1 MTTEYGDGDFANP
14 ASVCDVIMKGGITS
28 GVVYPRAL
36 TELAKQFRF
45 AQVGGTSAGAI
56 AAAAAAAAE
65 YGRHVPGGGFVL
77 LAKLPAEVGNILFS
91 LFQPIPAL
99 KPVFDILVAAIG
111 AEGTMTKVM
120 RVIVAAL
127 AGFPYAAAAGA
138 LPGLLIVV
146 AGWWHANLALTVLG
160 ALLLLI
166 GITLGIA
173 LCLYRAITKGIPD
186 NDFGLCPGKT
196 QPGYS
201 TPGLS
206 DWLGDKIDE
215 IAGRDPKKDPP
226 LTFGD
231 LSLAEDT
238 GISRH
243 KITLRMMTT
252 NLTLR
257 RPYSLPFTEANEK
270 IFAFRLADFERLFPA
285 RITSYLAAH
294 CEKVDDST
302 GECSDLYKFPEAENL
317 PVIVATRMSLS
328 FPLLFC
334 AVPLYARDFTFASE
348 AERAKWRKHL
358 FSDGGLSNNFP
369 IQFFD
374 RMLPNSPTF
383 GITLDDF
390 NEKRVPEDII
400 KKHYPAN
407 DPHVRVWL
415 PKTTSAGSGVLIPG
429 EPLHGIAAF
438 FSRLLDAAMS
448 WQDNLQSTLPGYRDR
463 IVHVGLKSDEG
474 GLNITMPQKLVD
486 RLACY
491 GALAGEDMRDEF
503 DLDEHRWRRFLV
515 AMDRMDHTLDEI
527 AAAYNGQGGIESFA
541 AFLNRYPYPPNHP
554 VSYKD
559 AARDHLETLKSRAA
573 DLAELSRRWEAQL
586 QIPGAELPHPKT
598 DLRITP
604 RP

>member
-1 MTTEYGDGDFANP
+1 MANEHLDRDFADP
-14 ASVCDVIMKGGITS
+14 TAVCDVIMKGGITS
-28 GVVYPRAL
+28 GVVYPLAL

-45 AQVGGTSAGAI
+45 SQVGGTSAGAI
-56 AAAAAAAAE
+56 AASAAAAAE
-65 YGRHVPGGGFVL
+65 YGRHAPGGGFVR
-77 LAKLPAEVGNILFS
+77 LAKLPVEVGRILFS
-91 LFQPIPAL
+91 LFQPTPAL
-99 KPVFDILVAAIG
+99 TPVFDIAVAAIG
-111 AEGTMTKVM
+111 NDSTATKVM
-120 RVIVAAL
+120 RVIGAAL
-127 AGFPYAAAAGA
+127 AGFAVAAAAGA
-138 LPGLLIVV
+138 LPGLLILV
-146 AGWWHANLALTVLG
+146 AGWWYSNLALALLG
-160 ALLLLI
+160 VVLLLI
-166 GITLGIA
+166 GVILGVG
-173 LCLYRAITKGIPD
+173 LCIYRAITKGIPA

-196 QPGYS
+196 QPGNS

-206 DWLGDKIDE
+206 DWLADKIDE
-215 IAGRDPKKDPP
+215 IAGRDPKKDAP

-231 LSLAEDT
+231 LSPTEDT
-238 GISRH
+238 GARRH
-243 KITLRMMTT
+243 KISLRMMTT

-270 IFAFRLADFERLFPA
+270 IYAFKLADFERLFPA
-285 RITSYLAAH
+285 RITSWLTAH
-294 CEKVDDST
+294 CEKVDDPT
-302 GECSDLYKFPEAENL
+302 GEHVDLYKFPEPENL
-317 PVIVATRMSLS
+317 PLIVATRMSLS
-328 FPLLFC
+328 FPILFC

-348 AERAKWRKHL
+348 AERAKWRKNL

-390 NEKRVPEDII
+390 SEKRVPEDIR
-400 KKHYPAN
+400 KQYPHED
-407 DPHVRVWL
+407 DPHQRVWL

-474 GLNITMPQKLVD
+474 GLNITMPHKLVD
-486 RLACY
+486 RLAGF
-491 GALAGEDMRDEF
+491 GAQAGKDMRDEF
-503 DLDEHRWRRFLV
+503 DFDEHRWRRFLV
-515 AMDRMDHTLDEI
+515 AMDRLDHTVDEI
-527 AAAYNGQGGIESFA
+527 AAAYNGQGGNESFA
-541 AFLNRYPYPPNHP
+541 TFLNRYPYPPNP

-559 AARDHLETLKSRAA
+559 AARDHLETLKTRVA
-573 DLAELSRRWEAQL
+573 DLAELSRRWEAQV
-586 QIPGAELPHPKT
+586 QIPDAELPHPKT

>member
-1 MTTEYGDGDFANP
+1 MTSDYGDSDFANP
-14 ASVCDVIMKGGITS
+14 GAVCDVIMKGGITS
-28 GVVYPRAL
+28 GVVYPLAL
-36 TELAKQFRF
+36 TELAKQFRLS
-45 AQVGGTSAGAI
+45 QVGGTSAGAI

-65 YGRHVPGGGFVL
+65 YGRHAPGGGFVR
-77 LAKLPAEVGNILFS
+77 LAKLPAEVGKILFS
-91 LFQPIPAL
+91 LFQPTPAL
-99 KPVFDILVAAIG
+99 KPVFDIAVAAIG
-111 AEGTMTKVM
+111 NDSTATKVM
-120 RVIVAAL
+120 RVIGAAL
-127 AGFPYAAAAGA
+127 AGFAVAAAAGA
-138 LPGLLIVV
+138 LPGLLILV
-146 AGWWHANLALTVLG
+146 AGWRYSNLALALLG
-160 ALLLLI
+160 LLLLLI
-166 GITLGIA
+166 GIIIGVA

-196 QPGYS
+196 QPGNS
-201 TPGLS
+201 IPGLS
-206 DWLGDKIDE
+206 DWLADMIDD

-231 LSLAEDT
+231 LSPAEA
-238 GISRH
+238 GAREHNIS
-243 KITLRMMTT
+243 LRMMTT

-257 RPYSLPFTEANEK
+257 RPYSLPFNEK
-270 IFAFRLADFERLFPA
+270 IYAFRLADFERLFPA
-285 RITSYLAAH
+285 RITAYLAAH
-294 CEKVDDST
+294 CEKVEDLT
-302 GECSDLYKFPEAENL
+302 GEYGDLYRFPEPENL

-348 AERAKWRKHL
+348 AERAKWRKNL

-383 GITLDDF
+383 GISLDDF
-390 NEKRVPEDII
+390 SEKRVPEDIR
-400 KKHYPAN
+400 KRYPN
-407 DPHVRVWL
+407 DDDPHQRVWL
-415 PKTTSAGSGVLIPG
+415 PKTTSAASGVLIPG
-429 EPLHGIAAF
+429 EPLHGILAF
-438 FSRLLDAAMS
+438 FSRLIDAAKD

-474 GLNITMPQKLVD
+474 GLNITMPPELVGKLGT
-486 RLACY
+486 Y
-491 GALAGEDMRDEF
+491 GAQAGVDMRDEF

-527 AAAYNGQGGIESFA
+527 AVAYNGQGGIESFA
-541 AFLNRYPYPPNHP
+541 AFLNRYPNPPNP

-559 AARDHLETLKSRAA
+559 AARDHLETLKARVA

-586 QIPGAELPHPKT
+586 QIPDAELPHPKT

>member
-1 MTTEYGDGDFANP
+1 MANEYVDGDFANP
-14 ASVCDVIMKGGITS
+14 AAVCDVIMKGGITS
-28 GVVYPRAL
+28 GVVYPLAL
-36 TELAKQFRF
+36 TELAKQFRLS
-45 AQVGGTSAGAI
+45 QVGGTSAGAI

-65 YGRHVPGGGFVL
+65 YGRHVPGRGFVL
-77 LAKLPAEVGNILFS
+77 LAKLPAAVGKILFS
-91 LFQPIPAL
+91 LFQPTPAL
-99 KPVFDILVAAIG
+99 KPVFDVAVAAIG
-111 AEGTMTKVM
+111 NDGTATKVM
-120 RVIVAAL
+120 RVTGAAL
-127 AGFPYAAAAGA
+127 AGFSFAAAAGA

-146 AGWWHANLALTVLG
+146 AGWWYANLALAVLG
-160 ALLLLI
+160 VLLLLI
-166 GITLGIA
+166 GTLIGVGV
-173 LCLYRAITKGIPD
+173 CLYRAITKGIPD

-196 QPGYS
+196 QPGS
-201 TPGLS
+201 SAPGLS
-206 DWLGDKIDE
+206 DWLADLIDD

-231 LSLAEDT
+231 LSPAENAGT
-238 GISRH
+238 ARH
-243 KITLRMMTT
+243 KISLRMMTT

-270 IFAFRLADFERLFPA
+270 IYAFRLADFERLFPA

-294 CEKVDDST
+294 CEKVDDPT
-302 GECSDLYKFPEAENL
+302 GDYGDLYKFPEPENL

-328 FPLLFC
+328 FPMLFC

-348 AERAKWRKHL
+348 AERAKWRKNL

-390 NEKRVPEDII
+390 NEKRVPEDI
-400 KKHYPAN
+400 KKKYPPN
-407 DPHVRVWL
+407 DPHSRVWL
-415 PKTTSAGSGVLIPG
+415 PKTKSPISGILIPG

-438 FSRLLDAAMS
+438 FSRLLDAAMD

-474 GLNITMPQKLVD
+474 GLNIAMPPKLV
-486 RLACY
+486 LALGAY
-491 GALAGEDMRDEF
+491 GAQAGKDMRTEF

-541 AFLNRYPYPPNHP
+541 AFLNRYPYPPNP

-559 AARDHLETLKSRAA
+559 AARDHLETLKTRVA

-586 QIPGAELPHPKT
+586 QIPDAELPHPKT

>member
-1 MTTEYGDGDFANP
+1 MTNEYVDGDFATP
-14 ASVCDVIMKGGITS
+14 AAVCDVIMKGGITS
-28 GVVYPRAL
+28 GVVYPLAL
-36 TELAKQFRF
+36 TELAKQFRLS
-45 AQVGGTSAGAI
+45 QVGGTSAGAI

-65 YGRHVPGGGFVL
+65 YGRHVPGRGFVL
-77 LAKLPAEVGNILFS
+77 LAKLPAEVGKVLFN
-91 LFQPIPAL
+91 LFQPTPAL
-99 KPVFDILVAAIG
+99 KPVFGIAVAAIG
-111 AEGTMTKVM
+111 NDGTATKVM
-120 RVIVAAL
+120 RVIGAAL
-127 AGFPYAAAAGA
+127 AGFALAAAAGA

-146 AGWWHANLALTVLG
+146 AGWWYANLALAVLG
-160 ALLLLI
+160 LLLLLI
-166 GITLGIA
+166 GTLVGVA

-196 QPGYS
+196 QPGNS
-201 TPGLS
+201 NPGLS
-206 DWLGDKIDE
+206 DWLADLIDD

-231 LSLAEDT
+231 LSPAE
-238 GISRH
+238 GAGASRH
-243 KITLRMMTT
+243 KISLRMMTT

-270 IFAFRLADFERLFPA
+270 IYAFRLADFERLFPA
-285 RITSYLAAH
+285 RITAYLTAH
-294 CEKVDDST
+294 CEKVVD
-302 GECSDLYKFPEAENL
+302 GEYGDLYKFPAPENL

-334 AVPLYARDFTFASE
+334 AVPLYAQDFTFASK
-348 AERAKWRKHL
+348 AERDKWRKNL

-374 RMLPNSPTF
+374 RMLPDSPTF
-383 GITLDDF
+383 GISLDDF
-390 NEKRVPEDII
+390 SEKRVPDDIR
-400 KKHYPAN
+400 KQYPKDD
-407 DPHVRVWL
+407 DPHQRVWL

-429 EPLHGIAAF
+429 EPLHGIVAF
-438 FSRLLDAAMS
+438 FSRLIDAAKD

-474 GLNITMPQKLVD
+474 GLNIAMPPKLVL
-486 RLACY
+486 RLGEY
-491 GALAGEDMRDEF
+491 GAQAGMDMRDGF

-541 AFLNRYPYPPNHP
+541 AFLNRYPYPPNP

-559 AARDHLETLKSRAA
+559 AARDHLETLKTRAA

-586 QIPGAELPHPKT
+586 QVPDAELPHPKT

>member
-1 MTTEYGDGDFANP
+1 MTNGYVDSDFANP
-14 ASVCDVIMKGGITS
+14 TAVCDVIMKGGITS
-28 GVVYPRAL
+28 GVVYPLAL
-36 TELAKQFRF
+36 TELAKQFRLSE
-45 AQVGGTSAGAI
+45 VGGTSAGAI

-65 YGRHVPGGGFVL
+65 YGRHAPGGGFVL
-77 LAKLPAEVGNILFS
+77 LAKLPAEVGKILFN

-99 KPVFDILVAAIG
+99 KPVFGIAVAAIG
-111 AEGTMTKVM
+111 NDSAATKVM

-127 AGFPYAAAAGA
+127 TGFAFAAAAGA

-146 AGWWHANLALTVLG
+146 AGWWYSNLALALLG
-160 ALLLLI
+160 VLLLLI
-166 GITLGIA
+166 GVTIGVA
-173 LCLYRAITKGIPD
+173 LCLYRAITKGIPG

-196 QPGYS
+196 QPGNS
-201 TPGLS
+201 IPGLS
-206 DWLGDKIDE
+206 DWLADKIDA

-231 LSLAEDT
+231 LSPVD
-238 GISRH
+238 GGGH

-257 RPYSLPFTEANEK
+257 RPYSLPFNEK
-270 IFAFRLADFERLFPA
+270 IYAFKLADFERLFPA
-285 RITSYLAAH
+285 RITSYLTAH
-294 CEKVDDST
+294 CEKVDDPT
-302 GECSDLYKFPEAENL
+302 GEHGDLYKFPEPENL
-317 PVIVATRMSLS
+317 PLIVATRMSLS
-328 FPLLFC
+328 FPMLFC
-334 AVPLYARDFTFASE
+334 AVPLYARDFTFATE

-383 GITLDDF
+383 GITLDEF
-390 NEKRVPEDII
+390 NEKRVPDDISE
-400 KKHYPAN
+400 HYPPN
-407 DPHVRVWL
+407 DPHSRVWL

-474 GLNITMPQKLVD
+474 GLNIAMPPELVST
-486 RLACY
+486 LGKY
-491 GALAGEDMRDEF
+491 GALAGVDMRDEF

-515 AMDRMDHTLDEI
+515 AMDRLDHTLDEI
-527 AAAYNGQGGIESFA
+527 AEAYNGQGGIESFKT
-541 AFLNRYPYPPNHP
+541 FLNRYPYPPNP
-554 VSYKD
+554 VSYKE
-559 AARDHLETLKSRAA
+559 AAQKHLETLKSRAA

-586 QIPGAELPHPKT
+586 QIPDAELPHPKT

>member
-1 MTTEYGDGDFANP
+1 MADEYGDSDFANP
-14 ASVCDVIMKGGITS
+14 TAVCDVIMKGGITS
-28 GVVYPRAL
+28 GVVYPLAL
-36 TELAKQFRF
+36 TELAKQFRLS
-45 AQVGGTSAGAI
+45 QVGGTSAGAI

-65 YGRHVPGGGFVL
+65 YGRHVPGGGFAR
-77 LAKLPAEVGNILFS
+77 LAKLPAEVGKILLS

-111 AEGTMTKVM
+111 NDSRATKVM
-120 RVIVAAL
+120 RVIGAAL
-127 AGFPYAAAAGA
+127 AGFAFAAAAGA

-146 AGWWHANLALTVLG
+146 AGWWCSNPALALLG

-166 GITLGIA
+166 GIILGVAI
-173 LCLYRAITKGIPD
+173 CIYRAVSKGIPD

-196 QPGYS
+196 QPGNS

-206 DWLGDKIDE
+206 DWLADLIDGL
-215 IAGRDPKKDPP
+215 AGRDPKKDPP

-231 LSLAEDT
+231 LSPAEDA
-238 GISRH
+238 GAPGR

-257 RPYSLPFTEANEK
+257 RPYTLPFSDK
-270 IFAFRLADFERLFPA
+270 IYAFRLADFEKLFPA

-294 CEKVDDST
+294 CEKVEDLT
-302 GECSDLYKFPEAENL
+302 GEHRDLYRFPEPENL

-334 AVPLYARDFTFASE
+334 AVPLYARDFTFDSE
-348 AERAKWRKHL
+348 AERAKWRKNL

-383 GITLDDF
+383 GISLDDF
-390 NEKRVPEDII
+390 SEKRVPEDIR
-400 KKHYPAN
+400 KKYPPN
-407 DPHVRVWL
+407 DPHWRVWL
-415 PKTTSAGSGVLIPG
+415 PKTTSPTSGMLIAG
-429 EPLHGIAAF
+429 EPLHGIVAF
-438 FSRLLDAAMS
+438 FSRLIDAAKD

-474 GLNITMPQKLVD
+474 GLNITMPPELV
-486 RLACY
+486 RTLGAY
-491 GALAGEDMRDEF
+491 GAQAGVDMRDKF

-515 AMDRMDHTLDEI
+515 AMDRLDHTLDEI
-527 AAAYNGQGGIESFA
+527 AEAYNGQGGIESFA
-541 AFLNRYPYPPNHP
+541 AFLNRYPNPPNP

-559 AARDHLETLKSRAA
+559 AARDHLETLKTRVA
-573 DLAELSRRWEAQL
+573 DLAELSRRWEAQV
-586 QIPGAELPHPKT
+586 QIPDADLPHPKT
-598 DLRITP
+598 ALRITP
-604 RP
+604 RS

>member
-1 MTTEYGDGDFANP
+1 MTTEYEDGDFANP
-14 ASVCDVIMKGGITS
+14 AAVCDVIMKGGITS
-28 GVVYPRAL
+28 GVVYPLAL
-36 TELAKQFRF
+36 TELARQFRLS
-45 AQVGGTSAGAI
+45 QVGGTSAGAI

-65 YGRHVPGGGFVL
+65 YGRHVPGRGFVL
-77 LAKLPAEVGNILFS
+77 LAKLPAEVGKILFS
-91 LFQPIPAL
+91 LFQPTPAL
-99 KPVFDILVAAIG
+99 KPVFGIAVAAIG
-111 AEGTMTKVM
+111 NDGTATKVM
-120 RVIVAAL
+120 RVIGAAL
-127 AGFPYAAAAGA
+127 TGFALAAAAGA
-138 LPGLLIVV
+138 LPGLLIGV
-146 AGWWHANLALTVLG
+146 AGCWYSNPALAVLG

-166 GITLGIA
+166 GIIIGVGI
-173 LCLYRAITKGIPD
+173 CLYRAITKGIPD

-196 QPGYS
+196 QPGNS
-201 TPGLS
+201 NPGLS
-206 DWLGDKIDE
+206 DWLADKIDA

-231 LSLAEDT
+231 LSPAE
-238 GISRH
+238 GVGGH

-257 RPYSLPFTEANEK
+257 RPYSLPFNEK
-270 IFAFRLADFERLFPA
+270 IYAFKLADFERLFPA
-285 RITSYLAAH
+285 RITSYLTAH
-294 CEKVDDST
+294 CEKVDDPT
-302 GECSDLYKFPEAENL
+302 GDHVDLYKFPEPENL

-334 AVPLYARDFTFASE
+334 AVPLYAQDFTFASK
-348 AERAKWRKHL
+348 AERDKWRKNL

-383 GITLDDF
+383 GISLDDF
-390 NEKRVPEDII
+390 NEERVPEDI
-400 KKHYPAN
+400 KKQYPQED
-407 DPHVRVWL
+407 DPHQRVWL

-429 EPLHGIAAF
+429 EPLDGIVAF
-438 FSRLLDAAMS
+438 FSRLIDAAKD

-463 IVHVGLKSDEG
+463 IVHVGLEPNEG
-474 GLNITMPQKLVD
+474 GLNINMPGELVR
-486 RLACY
+486 RLGNY
-491 GALAGEDMRDEF
+491 GAQAGIDMRHEF

-527 AAAYNGQGGIESFA
+527 AAAYNGLGGIESFA
-541 AFLNRYPYPPNHP
+541 AFLNRYPYPPNP

-559 AARDHLETLKSRAA
+559 AARDHLETLKTRVA

-586 QIPGAELPHPKT
+586 QIPDAELPHPKT

>member
-1 MTTEYGDGDFANP
+1 
-14 ASVCDVIMKGGITS
+14 V
-28 GVVYPRAL
+28 
-36 TELAKQFRF
+36 
-45 AQVGGTSAGAI
+45 
-56 AAAAAAAAE
+56 
-65 YGRHVPGGGFVL
+65 
-77 LAKLPAEVGNILFS
+77 
-91 LFQPIPAL
+91 
-99 KPVFDILVAAIG
+99 
-111 AEGTMTKVM
+111 
-120 RVIVAAL
+120 
-127 AGFPYAAAAGA
+127 
-138 LPGLLIVV
+138 
-146 AGWWHANLALTVLG
+146 
-160 ALLLLI
+160 LLLLI

-173 LCLYRAITKGIPD
+173 VCLYRAITKGIPD
-186 NDFGLCPGKT
+186 NDFGLCPGKS
-196 QPGYS
+196 QPGYLKK
-201 TPGLS
+201 PGLS

-215 IAGRDPKKDPP
+215 IAGRDPETDPP

-231 LSLAEDT
+231 LTLARDDT

-243 KITLRMMTT
+243 PITLRMMTT

-270 IFAFRLADFERLFPA
+270 IFAFRLADFERLFSK
-285 RITSYLAAH
+285 RITTWLVAH
-294 CEKVDDST
+294 CEKVDDQA
-302 GECSDLYKFPEAENL
+302 GEYGDLYKFPEPENL

-334 AVPLYARDFTFASE
+334 AVPLYAQDFTFASK
-348 AERAKWRKHL
+348 AERDKWRKHL

-390 NEKRVPEDII
+390 NEKRVPEDIR
-400 KKHYPAN
+400 KQYPKED
-407 DPHVRVWL
+407 DPHQRVWL
-415 PKTTSAGSGVLIPG
+415 PKTSSPGSGVLIPG
-429 EPLHGIAAF
+429 EPLHGIGAF

-474 GLNITMPQKLVD
+474 GLNITMPKKLVGMLSD
-486 RLACY
+486 Y
-491 GALAGEDMRDEF
+491 GKLAGVDMRSEF

-527 AAAYNGQGGIESFA
+527 AAAYNGQVGVESFA
-541 AFLNRYPYPPNHP
+541 AFLDRYPYPPDHP
-554 VSYKD
+554 VTYKD
-559 AARDHLETLKSRAA
+559 AARDHLETLKTRVA

-586 QIPGAELPHPKT
+586 QIPDAELPHPKT

>member
-1 MTTEYGDGDFANP
+1 MATEYVDGDFATP
-14 ASVCDVIMKGGITS
+14 SAVCDVIMKGEITS
-28 GVVYPRAL
+28 GVVYPLAL
-36 TELAKQFRF
+36 TELARQFRLS
-45 AQVGGTSAGAI
+45 QVGGTSAGAI

-65 YGRHVPGGGFVL
+65 YGRHAPGGGFAR
-77 LAKLPAEVGNILFS
+77 LAKLPAEVGKILFS
-91 LFQPIPAL
+91 LFQPTPAL
-99 KPVFDILVAAIG
+99 KPVFDVLVAAIG
-111 AEGTMTKVM
+111 NDGTATKVM
-120 RVIVAAL
+120 RVIGAAL
-127 AGFPYAAAAGA
+127 AGFAFAAAAGA
-138 LPGLLIVV
+138 LPGLLIAV
-146 AGWWHANLALTVLG
+146 AGWWYSNLALAVLG
-160 ALLLLI
+160 ILLLLI
-166 GITLGIA
+166 GVSLGVA
-173 LCLYRAITKGIPD
+173 LCIYRAVSKGIPN

-196 QPGYS
+196 QPGNS

-206 DWLGDKIDE
+206 DWLADLIDD

-231 LSLAEDT
+231 LSPEDA
-238 GISRH
+238 GAPRH

-257 RPYSLPFTEANEK
+257 RPYSLPFNEK
-270 IFAFRLADFERLFPA
+270 IYAFRLADFERLFPA

-294 CEKVDDST
+294 CEKVDDAA
-302 GECSDLYKFPEAENL
+302 GEYGDLYKFPEPENL

-348 AERAKWRKHL
+348 AERAKWRKNL

-390 NEKRVPEDII
+390 NEKRVPERI
-400 KKHYPAN
+400 KKQYPPD
-407 DPHVRVWL
+407 DPHSRVWM
-415 PKTTSAGSGVLIPG
+415 PATDQPRSGVLIPG
-429 EPLHGIAAF
+429 EPLHGIVAF
-438 FSRLLDAAMS
+438 FSRLIDAAKD

-474 GLNITMPQKLVD
+474 GLNIAMPPKLV
-486 RLACY
+486 LALGAY
-491 GALAGEDMRDEF
+491 GARAGKDMCDEF

-515 AMDRMDHTLDEI
+515 AMDRLDHTLDEI
-527 AAAYNGQGGIESFA
+527 AEAYNGQGGIESFA
-541 AFLNRYPYPPNHP
+541 AFLNRYPYPPNP

-559 AARDHLETLKSRAA
+559 AARDHLETLKSRVA

-586 QIPGAELPHPKT
+586 QIPDAELPHPKT
-598 DLRITP
+598 DLRVTP

>member
-1 MTTEYGDGDFANP
+1 MTNEYVDDDFANP
-14 ASVCDVIMKGGITS
+14 AAVCDVIMKGGITS
-28 GVVYPRAL
+28 GVVYPLAL
-36 TELAKQFRF
+36 TELARQFRF
-45 AQVGGTSAGAI
+45 SQVGGTSAGAI
-56 AAAAAAAAE
+56 AAAAE

-77 LAKLPAEVGNILFS
+77 LAKLPGEVGNILFK
-91 LFQPIPAL
+91 LFQPTSAL
-99 KPVFDILVAAIG
+99 KPVFDILVGAIG
-111 AEGTMTKVM
+111 NDSTATKVM
-120 RVIVAAL
+120 RVIGAAL
-127 AGFPYAAAAGA
+127 AGFAIAAAAGA
-138 LPGLLIVV
+138 LPGLLIIV
-146 AGWWHANLALTVLG
+146 AGWWYDNPALAVLG

-166 GITLGIA
+166 GVIIGIA
-173 LCLYRAITKGIPD
+173 LCLYRAVSKGIPD

-196 QPGYS
+196 QPGNS

-206 DWLGDKIDE
+206 DWLADKIDE

-231 LSLAEDT
+231 LSPKDA
-238 GISRH
+238 GAPRH
-243 KITLRMMTT
+243 KISLRMMTT

-270 IFAFRLADFERLFPA
+270 IYAFRLADFERLFPA

-294 CEKVDDST
+294 CEKVDDAT
-302 GECSDLYKFPEAENL
+302 GEYGDLYKFPEAENL
-317 PVIVATRMSLS
+317 PLIVATRMSLS
-328 FPLLFC
+328 FPILFC

-348 AERAKWRKHL
+348 AERAKWRKNL

-390 NEKRVPEDII
+390 SEKRVPERIR
-400 KKHYPAN
+400 KRYPPD
-407 DPHVRVWL
+407 DPHSRVWL
-415 PKTTSAGSGVLIPG
+415 PPTDQPRSGVLIPG

-463 IVHVGLKSDEG
+463 IVHVGLRSDEG
-474 GLNITMPQKLVD
+474 GLNISMPHRLVD
-486 RLACY
+486 RLAGF
-491 GALAGEDMRDEF
+491 GAQAGMDMRDEF

-515 AMDRMDHTLDEI
+515 AMERMDDTLDEI

-541 AFLNRYPYPPNHP
+541 AFLNRYPNPPNP

-559 AARDHLETLKSRAA
+559 AARNHLETLKSRVA

-586 QIPGAELPHPKT
+586 QIPDAELPHPKT

>member
-1 MTTEYGDGDFANP
+1 MTNRYVDGDFANP
-14 ASVCDVIMKGGITS
+14 TAVCDIIMKGGITS
-28 GVVYPRAL
+28 GVVYPLAL
-36 TELAKQFRF
+36 TELARQFRF

-65 YGRHVPGGGFVL
+65 YGRHAPGAGFAR
-77 LAKLPAEVGNILFS
+77 LAKLPAEVGEILFS
-91 LFQPIPAL
+91 LFQPTPAL
-99 KPVFDILVAAIG
+99 KPAFSILVAATG
-111 AEGTMTKVM
+111 NGGTMTKVM
-120 RVIVAAL
+120 RVGGAAL
-127 AGFPYAAAAGA
+127 AGFPFAAAPGS

-146 AGWWHANLALTVLG
+146 AGWWYSNLALALLG
-160 ALLLLI
+160 VLLLLI
-166 GITLGIA
+166 GVILGVGFYI
-173 LCLYRAITKGIPD
+173 YRAVSKGIPD

-196 QPGYS
+196 QPGNS

-206 DWLGDKIDE
+206 DWLADLIDE
-215 IAGRDPKKDPP
+215 IAGRDPKKAPP

-231 LSLAEDT
+231 LSPAVEA
-238 GISRH
+238 GAPGH
-243 KITLRMMTT
+243 KITLLMMTT

-257 RPYSLPFTEANEK
+257 RPYTLPFSEK
-270 IFAFRLADFERLFPA
+270 IYAFRLADFERLFPA
-285 RITSYLAAH
+285 RITAYLTAH
-294 CEKVDDST
+294 CEKVDDQT
-302 GECSDLYKFPEAENL
+302 GEYHDLYKFPEPENL

-328 FPLLFC
+328 FPVLFC

-348 AERAKWRKHL
+348 AERARWRKNL

-390 NEKRVPEDII
+390 NEKRVPEDISE
-400 KKHYPAN
+400 HYPPN
-407 DPHVRVWL
+407 DPHSRVWL
-415 PKTTSAGSGVLIPG
+415 PKTTSAGSGMLIPG
-429 EPLHGIAAF
+429 EPLHGIPAF

-448 WQDNLQSTLPGYRDR
+448 WQDNLQSTLAGDRDR

-474 GLNITMPQKLVD
+474 GLNIAMPPQLVL
-486 RLACY
+486 RLGEY
-491 GALAGEDMRDEF
+491 GAQAGMDMRDEF

-541 AFLNRYPYPPNHP
+541 AFLNRYPNPPNP
-554 VSYKD
+554 VSYKE
-559 AARDHLETLKSRAA
+559 AARDHLETLKSRVA
-573 DLAELSRRWEAQL
+573 DLADLSRRWEAEL
-586 QIPGAELPHPKT
+586 QIPDAELPHPKT

>member
-1 MTTEYGDGDFANP
+1 MINEYGDGDFANP
-14 ASVCDVIMKGGITS
+14 TAVCDVIMKGGISS
-28 GVVYPRAL
+28 GVVYPLAL

-45 AQVGGTSAGAI
+45 SQVGGTSAGAI
-56 AAAAAAAAE
+56 AASAAAAAE
-65 YGRHVPGGGFVL
+65 YGRNVPGRGFVL

-91 LFQPIPAL
+91 LFQPTPSL
-99 KPVFDILVAAIG
+99 QPMFDIAVAAIG
-111 AEGTMTKVM
+111 SDSTTKKAM
-120 RVIVAAL
+120 RMIGAAL
-127 AGFPYAAAAGA
+127 AGFAFAAAAGA

-146 AGWWHANLALTVLG
+146 AGWWYSNLALALLG
-160 ALLLLI
+160 VVLLLI
-166 GITLGIA
+166 GIILGIA
-173 LCLYRAITKGIPD
+173 LCIYRAVSKGIPD

-201 TPGLS
+201 KPGLS
-206 DWLGDKIDE
+206 DWLADKIDD

-231 LSLAEDT
+231 LSPAE
-238 GISRH
+238 GAGGH

-257 RPYSLPFTEANEK
+257 RPYSLPFNEK
-270 IFAFRLADFERLFPA
+270 IYAFKLTDFERLFPA
-285 RITSYLAAH
+285 RITSYLTAH
-294 CEKVDDST
+294 CEKVDDPT
-302 GECSDLYKFPEAENL
+302 GEHVDLYKFPEPENL
-317 PVIVATRMSLS
+317 PLIVATRMSLS

-334 AVPLYARDFTFASE
+334 AVPLYARDFTFQSKE
-348 AERAKWRKHL
+348 EQAKWRKNL

-374 RMLPNSPTF
+374 RMLPNFPTF
-383 GITLDDF
+383 GISLDDF
-390 NEKRVPEDII
+390 NEERVPKDIR
-400 KKHYPAN
+400 KQYPQDD
-407 DPHVRVWL
+407 DPHQRVWL

-429 EPLHGIAAF
+429 EPLDGIIAF
-438 FSRLLDAAMS
+438 FSRLIDAAKD

-463 IVHVGLKSDEG
+463 IVHVGLKPDEG
-474 GLNITMPQKLVD
+474 GLNIAMPRDLV
-486 RLACY
+486 RTLGNY
-491 GALAGEDMRDEF
+491 GALAGVDMRDEF

-541 AFLNRYPYPPNHP
+541 AFLNRYPIPPNP

-559 AARDHLETLKSRAA
+559 AARDHLETLKSRVA

-586 QIPGAELPHPKT
+586 QIPDAELPHPKT

>member
-1 MTTEYGDGDFANP
+1 MTTEYKDGDFANP
-14 ASVCDVIMKGGITS
+14 TAVCDVIMKGGITS
-28 GVVYPRAL
+28 GVVYPLAL
-36 TELAKQFRF
+36 TELAQQFRLS
-45 AQVGGTSAGAI
+45 QVGGTSAGAI

-65 YGRHVPGGGFVL
+65 YGRHVPGRGFVL
-77 LAKLPAEVGNILFS
+77 LAKLPAEVGEILFD

-99 KPVFDILVAAIG
+99 KPVFDIAVAAIG
-111 AEGTMTKVM
+111 NDGAATKAM
-120 RVIVAAL
+120 RVIGAAL
-127 AGFPYAAAAGA
+127 AGFALAAAAGA

-146 AGWWHANLALTVLG
+146 AGWWYSNLALALLG
-160 ALLLLI
+160 VLLLLI
-166 GITLGIA
+166 GIIIGVA

-196 QPGYS
+196 QPGNS
-201 TPGLS
+201 TPGIS
-206 DWLGDKIDE
+206 DWLADTIDE

-231 LSLAEDT
+231 LSPAADT
-238 GISRH
+238 GARRH

-270 IFAFRLADFERLFPA
+270 IYAFKLADFERMFPA
-285 RITSYLAAH
+285 RITSWLAGH
-294 CEKVDDST
+294 CEKVDDPT
-302 GECSDLYKFPEAENL
+302 GEHGDLYKFPEPENL

-334 AVPLYARDFTFASE
+334 AVPLYAQDFTFASK
-348 AERAKWRKHL
+348 AERDKWRKNL

-383 GITLDDF
+383 GISLDDF
-390 NEKRVPEDII
+390 NEERVPEDIR
-400 KKHYPAN
+400 KQYPRED
-407 DPHVRVWL
+407 DPHQRVWL

-429 EPLHGIAAF
+429 EPLDGIVAF
-438 FSRLLDAAMS
+438 FSRLIDAAKD

-474 GLNITMPQKLVD
+474 GLNIAMPPKLVL
-486 RLACY
+486 RLGQY
-491 GALAGEDMRDEF
+491 GAQAGVDMRDEF

-541 AFLNRYPYPPNHP
+541 AFLNRYPYPPNP
-554 VSYKD
+554 VSYKA
-559 AARDHLETLKSRAA
+559 AARDHLETLKTRVA

-586 QIPGAELPHPKT
+586 QIPDAELPHPKT

>member
-1 MTTEYGDGDFANP
+1 MTNEYADGDFANP
-14 ASVCDVIMKGGITS
+14 AAVCDVIMKGGITS
-28 GVVYPRAL
+28 GVVYPLAL
-36 TELAKQFRF
+36 TELAKQFRLS
-45 AQVGGTSAGAI
+45 QVGGTSAGAI

-65 YGRHVPGGGFVL
+65 YGRHVPGRGFVL
-77 LAKLPAEVGNILFS
+77 LAKLPAEVGKILFS
-91 LFQPIPAL
+91 LFQPTPAL
-99 KPVFDILVAAIG
+99 KPVFDVAVAAIG
-111 AEGTMTKVM
+111 NDSTATKVM
-120 RVIVAAL
+120 SVIGAAL
-127 AGFPYAAAAGA
+127 AGFALAAAAGA
-138 LPGLLIVV
+138 LPGLVIFV
-146 AGWWHANLALTVLG
+146 AGWWYANLALAMLG
-160 ALLLLI
+160 VLLLLI
-166 GITLGIA
+166 GTLIGVGV
-173 LCLYRAITKGIPD
+173 CLYRAITNGIPD

-196 QPGYS
+196 QPGSS

-206 DWLGDKIDE
+206 DWLADLIDD
-215 IAGRDPKKDPP
+215 IAGRNPKKDPP

-231 LSLAEDT
+231 LAPAEDAAAP
-238 GISRH
+238 RH

-257 RPYSLPFTEANEK
+257 RPCSLPLTEK
-270 IFAFRLADFERLFPA
+270 IYAFRVADFERLFPA

-294 CEKVDDST
+294 CEKVDDPT
-302 GECSDLYKFPEAENL
+302 GEYGDLYKFPEPENL

-390 NEKRVPEDII
+390 SEKRVPEDI
-400 KKHYPAN
+400 KKQYPPN
-407 DPHVRVWL
+407 DPHSRVWL

-474 GLNITMPQKLVD
+474 GLNIAMPPKLV
-486 RLACY
+486 LALGEY
-491 GALAGEDMRDEF
+491 GAQAGMDMRDEF

-541 AFLNRYPYPPNHP
+541 AFLNRYPYPPNP

-559 AARDHLETLKSRAA
+559 AAHDHLETLKTRVA

-586 QIPGAELPHPKT
+586 QIPDAQLPHPKT

>member
-1 MTTEYGDGDFANP
+1 MTNEYVDGDFANP
-14 ASVCDVIMKGGITS
+14 ASACDVIMKGGITS
-28 GVVYPRAL
+28 GVVYPLAL
-36 TELAKQFRF
+36 TELAKQFRLS
-45 AQVGGTSAGAI
+45 QVGGTSAGAI

-65 YGRHVPGGGFVL
+65 YGRHVPGRGFVL
-77 LAKLPAEVGNILFS
+77 LAKLPAEVGKILFS
-91 LFQPIPAL
+91 LFQPMPSL
-99 KPVFDILVAAIG
+99 KPVFDIAVAGIG
-111 AEGTMTKVM
+111 NDGTATKIM
-120 RVIVAAL
+120 RVIGVAL
-127 AGFPYAAAAGA
+127 AGFALAAAAGA

-146 AGWWHANLALTVLG
+146 AGWWYSNLALAVLG
-160 ALLLLI
+160 VLLLLI
-166 GITLGIA
+166 GTLVGIA

-196 QPGYS
+196 QPGNS
-201 TPGLS
+201 NPGLS
-206 DWLGDKIDE
+206 DWLADIIDE
-215 IAGRDPKKDPP
+215 IAGRDLKKDPP

-231 LSLAEDT
+231 LSPAADA
-238 GISRH
+238 GAPRH

-270 IFAFRLADFERLFPA
+270 IYAFRLADFERLFPA

-294 CEKVDDST
+294 CEKVDDPT
-302 GECSDLYKFPEAENL
+302 GEYGDLYKFPEPENL

-334 AVPLYARDFTFASE
+334 AVPLYAQDFTFASK
-348 AERAKWRKHL
+348 AERDKWRKNL

-383 GITLDDF
+383 GISLDDF
-390 NEKRVPEDII
+390 DEKRVPEDIR
-400 KKHYPAN
+400 KQYPQDN
-407 DPHVRVWL
+407 DPHQRVWL

-429 EPLHGIAAF
+429 EPLGGIIAF
-438 FSRLLDAAMS
+438 FSRLIDAAKD

-474 GLNITMPQKLVD
+474 GLNIAMPPKLVL
-486 RLACY
+486 RLGEY
-491 GALAGEDMRDEF
+491 GAQAGMDMRDEF

-541 AFLNRYPYPPNHP
+541 AFLNRYPYPPNP

-559 AARDHLETLKSRAA
+559 AARDYLEILKTRAA

-586 QIPGAELPHPKT
+586 QVPDAELPHPKT

>member
-1 MTTEYGDGDFANP
+1 MTDGYVDSDFANP
-14 ASVCDVIMKGGITS
+14 SAVCDVIMKGGITS
-28 GVVYPRAL
+28 GVVYPLAL
-36 TELAKQFRF
+36 TEVAQQFRLS
-45 AQVGGTSAGAI
+45 QVGGTSAGAI

-65 YGRHVPGGGFVL
+65 YGRHAPGGGFVR
-77 LAKLPAEVGNILFS
+77 LAKLPAEVGRILFS

-99 KPVFDILVAAIG
+99 QPVFDIAVAAIG
-111 AEGTMTKVM
+111 NASTATKVM
-120 RVIVAAL
+120 RVIGAAL
-127 AGFPYAAAAGA
+127 AGFAVAAGAGA
-138 LPGLLIVV
+138 LPGLLILV
-146 AGWWHANLALTVLG
+146 AGRWHSNLALAVLG
-160 ALLLLI
+160 LLLLLI
-166 GITLGIA
+166 GILLGVA
-173 LCLYRAITKGIPD
+173 FCLYRAITTGIPD

-196 QPGYS
+196 QPGNS
-201 TPGLS
+201 SPGLS
-206 DWLGDKIDE
+206 DWLADMIDD
-215 IAGRDPKKDPP
+215 IAGRDPTKDPP

-231 LSLAEDT
+231 LSPAD
-238 GISRH
+238 GAGVH

-257 RPYSLPFTEANEK
+257 RPYSLPFNEK
-270 IFAFRLADFERLFPA
+270 IYAFRLADFERLFPA
-285 RITSYLAAH
+285 RIASYLATH
-294 CEKVDDST
+294 CEKADDST
-302 GECSDLYKFPEAENL
+302 GEYGDLYKFPEPENL
-317 PVIVATRMSLS
+317 PVVVATRMSLS

-390 NEKRVPEDII
+390 SEKRVPKDISE
-400 KKHYPAN
+400 HYPPN
-407 DPHVRVWL
+407 DPHSRVWL
-415 PKTTSAGSGVLIPG
+415 PKTKSAGSGVLIPG
-429 EPLHGIAAF
+429 EPLHGLPAF

-474 GLNITMPQKLVD
+474 GLNITMPPELVST
-486 RLACY
+486 LSSY
-491 GALAGEDMRDEF
+491 GARAGIDMRDEF

-541 AFLNRYPYPPNHP
+541 AFLNRYPNPPKP
-554 VSYKD
+554 VSYQD
-559 AARDHLETLKSRAA
+559 AARDHLETLKTRLA

-586 QIPGAELPHPKT
+586 QIPDAELPHPKT

>member
-1 MTTEYGDGDFANP
+1 MTNGYIDSDFANP
-14 ASVCDVIMKGGITS
+14 TAACDVIMKGGITS
-28 GVVYPRAL
+28 GVVYPLAL

-56 AAAAAAAAE
+56 AASAAAAAE
-65 YGRHVPGGGFVL
+65 YGRDVPGRGFVL
-77 LAKLPAEVGNILFS
+77 LAKLPAEVGKILFS

-99 KPVFDILVAAIG
+99 RPLFSILVAAIG
-111 AEGTMTKVM
+111 NDGPMTKMM
-120 RVIVAAL
+120 RVIGAAL
-127 AGFPYAAAAGA
+127 AGFSFAAAAGS

-146 AGWWHANLALTVLG
+146 AGWWYSNLALALLG

-166 GITLGIA
+166 GTIVGVAI
-173 LCLYRAITKGIPD
+173 CIYRAISKGVPD

-206 DWLGDKIDE
+206 DWLADKIDD
-215 IAGRDPKKDPP
+215 IAGRDPRTDPP

-231 LSLAEDT
+231 LSPAQE
-238 GISRH
+238 GGGH

-270 IFAFRLADFERLFPA
+270 IYAFRLADFERLFPA
-285 RITSYLAAH
+285 RITSYLTAH
-294 CEKVDDST
+294 CEKVDDPA
-302 GECSDLYKFPEAENL
+302 GEYGDLYKFPKPENL
-317 PVIVATRMSLS
+317 PLIVATRMSLS

-334 AVPLYARDFTFASE
+334 AVPLYAQDFTFRDE
-348 AERAKWRKHL
+348 AEKLRWRKNL

-383 GITLDDF
+383 GVSLDDF
-390 NEKRVPEDII
+390 NEKRVPEKI
-400 KKHYPAN
+400 KAQYPPD
-407 DPHVRVWL
+407 DPRSRVWL
-415 PKTTSAGSGVLIPG
+415 PPTDKPRSGILIPG
-429 EPLHGIAAF
+429 EPLDGIVAF
-438 FSRLLDAAMS
+438 FSRLIDAAKD

-474 GLNITMPQKLVD
+474 GLNIAMPPKLV
-486 RLACY
+486 LTLGAY
-491 GALAGEDMRDEF
+491 GARAGVDMRDQF

-515 AMDRMDHTLDEI
+515 AMDRLDHTLDEI
-527 AAAYNGQGGIESFA
+527 AAAYDGQGGLESFKT
-541 AFLNRYPYPPNHP
+541 FLERYPNPPDP
-554 VSYKD
+554 VSYK
-559 AARDHLETLKSRAA
+559 AAAQKHLETLKTRVA
-573 DLAELSRRWEAQL
+573 DLAELSRRWDAQL
-586 QIPGAELPHPKT
+586 QIPDADLPHPKT

>member
-1 MTTEYGDGDFANP
+1 MTNEYGDSDFANP
-14 ASVCDVIMKGGITS
+14 SAVCDVIMKGGITS
-28 GVVYPRAL
+28 GVVYPLAL
-36 TELAKQFRF
+36 TELAKQFRLS
-45 AQVGGTSAGAI
+45 QVGGTSAGAI

-65 YGRHVPGGGFVL
+65 YGRHAPGGGFVL
-77 LAKLPAEVGNILFS
+77 LAKLPAEVGKILFN

-99 KPVFDILVAAIG
+99 KPLFGIAVAAIG
-111 AEGTMTKVM
+111 NDNAATKVM
-120 RVIVAAL
+120 RVIGAAL
-127 AGFPYAAAAGA
+127 TGFAFAAAAGA
-138 LPGLLIVV
+138 LPGLLILV
-146 AGWWHANLALTVLG
+146 AGWWYSNLAMAAVG

-166 GITLGIA
+166 GTLIGVA
-173 LCLYRAITKGIPD
+173 FCLYRAITKGIPD

-196 QPGYS
+196 QPGNS

-206 DWLGDKIDE
+206 DWLADTIDD
-215 IAGRDPKKDPP
+215 IAGRDPKQDPP

-231 LSLAEDT
+231 LSPVEDA
-238 GISRH
+238 GRH

-270 IFAFRLADFERLFPA
+270 LFAFRLADFERLFPA

-294 CEKVDDST
+294 CEKADDPT
-302 GECSDLYKFPEAENL
+302 GEFSDLYKFPEPENL

-348 AERAKWRKHL
+348 AERAKWRKNL

-390 NEKRVPEDII
+390 SEKRVPKDVKE
-400 KKHYPAN
+400 KYPS
-407 DPHVRVWL
+407 DGPHWRVWL
-415 PKTTSAGSGVLIPG
+415 PKTDRAGSGVLIPG
-429 EPLHGIAAF
+429 EPLHGIPAF

-474 GLNITMPQKLVD
+474 GLNIAMPPKLVIA
-486 RLACY
+486 LGEY
-491 GALAGEDMRDEF
+491 GAQAGVDMRDEF

-515 AMDRMDHTLDEI
+515 AMDRLDHTLDEI

-541 AFLNRYPYPPNHP
+541 AFLNRYPYPPNP
-554 VSYKD
+554 VSYEEV
-559 AARDHLETLKSRAA
+559 ARDYLEILKARVA
-573 DLAELSRRWEAQL
+573 DLADLSRRWDAQP
-586 QIPGAELPHPKT
+586 QIPDKKLPHPKT

>member
-1 MTTEYGDGDFANP
+1 MTNGYVDSDFANP
-14 ASVCDVIMKGGITS
+14 SAVCDVIMKGGITS
-28 GVVYPRAL
+28 GVVYPLAL
-36 TELAKQFRF
+36 TELAKQFRLS
-45 AQVGGTSAGAI
+45 QVGGASAGAI

-65 YGRHVPGGGFVL
+65 YGRHAPGGGFVL
-77 LAKLPAEVGNILFS
+77 LAKLPAEVGKILFS
-91 LFQPIPAL
+91 LFQPTPAL
-99 KPVFDILVAAIG
+99 QPVFNIAVAAIG
-111 AEGTMTKVM
+111 NDSTATKVM
-120 RVIVAAL
+120 RVISAAL
-127 AGFPYAAAAGA
+127 AGFAVAAAAGA
-138 LPGLLIVV
+138 LPGLLILV
-146 AGWWHANLALTVLG
+146 AGWWYANPALALLG
-160 ALLLLI
+160 LLLLLI
-166 GITLGIA
+166 GTLLGVA
-173 LCLYRAITKGIPD
+173 FCLYRAVTTGIPD

-196 QPGYS
+196 QPGNS

-206 DWLGDKIDE
+206 DWLADMIDD

-231 LSLAEDT
+231 LSPAD
-238 GISRH
+238 GAGRH
-243 KITLRMMTT
+243 KISLRMMTT

-257 RPYSLPFTEANEK
+257 RPYSLPFNEK
-270 IFAFRLADFERLFPA
+270 VYAFRLADFERLFPA

-302 GECSDLYKFPEAENL
+302 GEYGDLYKFPEPENL

-390 NEKRVPEDII
+390 SEKRVPEDIR
-400 KKHYPAN
+400 KQYPKDN
-407 DPHVRVWL
+407 DPHQRVWL
-415 PKTTSAGSGVLIPG
+415 PKTTRAGSGVLIPG
-429 EPLHGIAAF
+429 EPLHGIVAF
-438 FSRLLDAAMS
+438 FSRLIAAAKD

-474 GLNITMPQKLVD
+474 GLNITMPPELVST
-486 RLACY
+486 LGSY
-491 GALAGEDMRDEF
+491 GAQAGVDMRDEF

-527 AAAYNGQGGIESFA
+527 AAAYDGQGGIESFA
-541 AFLNRYPYPPNHP
+541 AFLNRYPNPPNP

-559 AARDHLETLKSRAA
+559 AARDHLQTLKTRVA

-586 QIPGAELPHPKT
+586 QIPDAELPHPKT

>member
-1 MTTEYGDGDFANP
+1 MTTQYRDGDFANP
-14 ASVCDVIMKGGITS
+14 AAVCDVIMKGGITS
-28 GVVYPRAL
+28 GVVYPLAL

-45 AQVGGTSAGAI
+45 SQVGGTSAGAI
-56 AAAAAAAAE
+56 AASAAAAAE
-65 YGRHVPGGGFVL
+65 YGRHVPGRGFVL
-77 LAKLPAEVGNILFS
+77 LAKLPTEVGKILFS

-111 AEGTMTKVM
+111 NDSTATKIT
-120 RVIVAAL
+120 RVIGAAL
-127 AGFPYAAAAGA
+127 AGFAFAAAAGA
-138 LPGLLIVV
+138 LPGLLVVV
-146 AGWWHANLALTVLG
+146 AGWWYSNLALAVLG
-160 ALLLLI
+160 LLLLLI
-166 GITLGIA
+166 GTLIGVA
-173 LCLYRAITKGIPD
+173 LCLYRAISTGIPN

-196 QPGYS
+196 QPGNS
-201 TPGLS
+201 NPGLS
-206 DWLGDKIDE
+206 DWLADMIDE

-231 LSLAEDT
+231 LSPAEDA
-238 GISRH
+238 GAPRH

-257 RPYSLPFTEANEK
+257 RPYSLPFNEK
-270 IFAFRLADFERLFPA
+270 IYAFRLADFERLFPA
-285 RITSYLAAH
+285 RITSYLVAH
-294 CEKVDDST
+294 CEKVDDPT
-302 GECSDLYKFPEAENL
+302 GEYGDLYKFPEPENL
-317 PVIVATRMSLS
+317 PLIVATRMSLS

-348 AERAKWRKHL
+348 AERAKWRKNL

-390 NEKRVPEDII
+390 SEKRVPEDIQ
-400 KKHYPAN
+400 KQYPPN
-407 DPHVRVWL
+407 DPHSRVWL
-415 PKTTSAGSGVLIPG
+415 PPTDQPRSGVLIPG
-429 EPLHGIAAF
+429 EPLHGLGAF

-474 GLNITMPQKLVD
+474 GLNITMPKKLVD

-527 AAAYNGQGGIESFA
+527 AAAYNGQGTESFA
-541 AFLNRYPYPPNHP
+541 AFLDRYPNPPKP

-559 AARDHLETLKSRAA
+559 AARYHLETLKVRVA
-573 DLAELSRRWEAQL
+573 DLAELSRRWDAQL
-586 QIPGAELPHPKT
+586 QIPDAELPHPKT

>member
-1 MTTEYGDGDFANP
+1 MTNGYIDGDFANP
-14 ASVCDVIMKGGITS
+14 AAVCDVIMKGGITS
-28 GVVYPRAL
+28 GVVYPLAL
-36 TELAKQFRF
+36 TELARQFRF
-45 AQVGGTSAGAI
+45 SQVGGTSAGAI
-56 AAAAAAAAE
+56 AASAAAAAE
-65 YGRHVPGGGFVL
+65 YGRNVPGRGFVL
-77 LAKLPAEVGNILFS
+77 LAQLPAEVGKILFS
-91 LFQPIPAL
+91 LFQPTPAL

-111 AEGTMTKVM
+111 NDGTTTKVM
-120 RVIVAAL
+120 RVIGAAL
-127 AGFPYAAAAGA
+127 AGFSFAAAAGA

-146 AGWWHANLALTVLG
+146 AGWWYSNLALALLG
-160 ALLLLI
+160 VLLLLI
-166 GITLGIA
+166 GTLVGVA

-196 QPGYS
+196 QPGNS

-206 DWLGDKIDE
+206 DWLADKIDD
-215 IAGRDPKKDPP
+215 IAGRDPKKHPP

-231 LSLAEDT
+231 LSPAE
-238 GISRH
+238 GAGH

-257 RPYSLPFTEANEK
+257 RPYSLPFNEK
-270 IFAFRLADFERLFPA
+270 IYAFRLSDFERLFPA

-294 CEKVDDST
+294 CEKVDDAT
-302 GECSDLYKFPEAENL
+302 GEYGDLYKFPEPENL
-317 PVIVATRMSLS
+317 PLIVATRMSLS
-328 FPLLFC
+328 FPMLFC

-390 NEKRVPEDII
+390 NEKRVPEAI
-400 KKHYPAN
+400 KKQYPPN
-407 DPHVRVWL
+407 DPHSRVWL
-415 PKTTSAGSGVLIPG
+415 PPTDQPRSGVLIPG

-474 GLNITMPQKLVD
+474 GLNITMPPRLVL
-486 RLACY
+486 RLAAY
-491 GALAGEDMRDEF
+491 GEQAGVDMREF

-541 AFLNRYPYPPNHP
+541 AFLNRYPNPPNP

-559 AARDHLETLKSRAA
+559 AARDHLETLKTRVA

-586 QIPGAELPHPKT
+586 QIPDAELPHPKP

>member
-1 MTTEYGDGDFANP
+1 MANEYVDGDFANP
-14 ASVCDVIMKGGITS
+14 TAVCDVIMKGGITS
-28 GVVYPRAL
+28 GVVYPLAL
-36 TELAKQFRF
+36 TELARQFRF
-45 AQVGGTSAGAI
+45 SQVGGTSAGAI

-65 YGRHVPGGGFVL
+65 YGRHAPGGGFAR
-77 LAKLPAEVGNILFS
+77 LARLPAEVGKILFS
-91 LFQPIPAL
+91 LFQPTLAL

-111 AEGTMTKVM
+111 NDGTMTKVM
-120 RVIVAAL
+120 RVIGAAL
-127 AGFPYAAAAGA
+127 AGFAFAAAAGA

-146 AGWWHANLALTVLG
+146 AGWWYSNLALAVLG
-160 ALLLLI
+160 VLLLLI
-166 GITLGIA
+166 GTLIGVA

-196 QPGYS
+196 QPGNS

-206 DWLGDKIDE
+206 DWLADIIDD

-231 LSLAEDT
+231 LSPVEGT
-238 GISRH
+238 GGH

-257 RPYSLPFTEANEK
+257 RPYSLPFNEK
-270 IFAFRLADFERLFPA
+270 IYAFRLADFERLFPA
-285 RITSYLAAH
+285 RITSWLTAH
-294 CEKVDDST
+294 CEKVDDET
-302 GECSDLYKFPEAENL
+302 GEYGDLYKFPEPENL
-317 PVIVATRMSLS
+317 PLIVATRMSLS
-328 FPLLFC
+328 FPILFC

-348 AERAKWRKHL
+348 AERAKWRKNL

-390 NEKRVPEDII
+390 NEKRVPEKI
-400 KKHYPAN
+400 KEHYPPD
-407 DPHVRVWL
+407 DPHSRVWL
-415 PKTTSAGSGVLIPG
+415 PPTDQPRSGVLIPG

-474 GLNITMPQKLVD
+474 GLNITMPPELVSA
-486 RLACY
+486 LGKY
-491 GALAGEDMRDEF
+491 GALAGVDMRDEF

-527 AAAYNGQGGIESFA
+527 AAAYDGQGGIESFKT
-541 AFLNRYPYPPNHP
+541 FLERYPNPPKP
-554 VSYKD
+554 VSYKE
-559 AARDHLETLKSRAA
+559 AARDHLGTLKSRVA
-573 DLAELSRRWEAQL
+573 DLEKLSRSWQAQQ
-586 QIPGAELPHPKT
+586 QIPDAELPHPKT